1 MAQRDWRLFLRDAPV
16 VTVKAKK
23 RKAVVQSEEEGG
35 PAKKKKKP
43 KTSRGAMHLLGVGE
57 ERVVRGVAK
66 AAGSYAE
73 RSKKSA
79 LARKDGAIRD
89 LLDNVAKAQQSA
101 VGQIAKIP
109 RDLTRVRELKKGSK
123 RLQKSLRRLAW

>member
-1 MAQRDWRLFLRDAPV
+1 MAQKDWRLFLRDAPV
-16 VTVKAKK
+16 VSVKAKK
-23 RKAVVQSEEEGG
+23 RKVAVESAEDA

-43 KTSRGAMHLLGVGE
+43 KTSRGAMHLLSVGE
-57 ERVVRGVAK
+57 ERIVRGLAS
-66 AAGSYAE
+66 AAGGYAK

-89 LLDNVAKAQQSA
+89 VLGNVAKAQQGA
-101 VGQIAKIP
+101 VAQIAKIP
-109 RDLTRVRELKKGSK
+109 RDLTRARELKKGSK